1 MSSQFDNLQNKTK
14 ETNLYWNFQHC
25 PPKILLNFQRGIWF
39 SYESRIYLFTLI
51 LRHKIISK
59 LIHILLFVLKAQ
71 HRFYMYFSTI
81 VSNLNTKI
89 TKVDLVD
96 QCLTINNCNFLT
108 LARHDIYIVKQ
119 GTRAVSTQI
128 Q

>member
-1 MSSQFDNLQNKTK
+1 
-14 ETNLYWNFQHC
+14 
-25 PPKILLNFQRGIWF
+25 
-39 SYESRIYLFTLI
+39 
-51 LRHKIISK
+51 
-59 LIHILLFVLKAQ
+59 
-71 HRFYMYFSTI
+71 MYFSTI

-119 GTRAVSTQI
+119 DTRAVSTQI
-128 Q
+128 QQSDRSAKHKSLHMKVL